1 MQETETGKQTAISNY
16 YISAIKEVIMPSW
29 KVDGEYFENCNCDV
43 LCPCITSNMQGKPTQ
58 GHCDVVLVCHIAKGK
73 YDGVKLDG
81 LNAVLAATSP
91 GAMALGN
98 WKVAVYLDRRG
109 TSEQLKALEAIITGA
124 AGGPMASLAPLIGE
138 MLGAKVAP
146 ITYES
151 SGTRRRAEVE
161 GIMDLS
167 VEGILGADGKSAMS
181 IDNVPHPFNSSLA
194 IAQGV
199 GSRYTDHG
207 MQWENSGKNGHYA
220 PIHWEVE

>member
-1 MQETETGKQTAISNY
+1 
-16 YISAIKEVIMPSW
+16 MPSW

-43 LCPCITSNMQGKPTQ
+43 LCPCITTNLQGKPTQ
-58 GHCDVVLVCHIAKGK
+58 GHCDVVLAYHIATGK

-81 LNAVLAATSP
+81 LNAVMAATSP

-109 TSEQLKALEAIITGA
+109 SPEQLKALEAIFTGA
-124 AGGPMASLAPLIGE
+124 AGGPMAAFSPFVGE
-138 MLGAKVAP
+138 ILGAKVVP

-151 SGTRRRAEVE
+151 SGTKRRVVVD

-167 VEGILGADGKSAMS
+167 VEGILGADGKSAMVV
-181 IDNVPHPFNSSLA
+181 DNVAHPCNSSLA

-199 GSRYTDHG
+199 DSRYTDHG
-207 MQWENSGKNGHYA
+207 MRWEISGKNGHYS
-220 PIHWEVE
+220 PIHWEVK

>member
-1 MQETETGKQTAISNY
+1 
-16 YISAIKEVIMPSW
+16 MPSW

-43 LCPCITSNMQGKPTQ
+43 LCPCITTNLQGKPTQ
-58 GHCDVVLVCHIAKGK
+58 GHCDVVLAYHIATGK

-81 LNAVLAATSP
+81 LNAVMAATSP

-109 TSEQLKALEAIITGA
+109 SPEQRKALEAIFTGA
-124 AGGPMASLAPLIGE
+124 AGGPMAAFSPFVGE
-138 MLGAKVAP
+138 ILGAKVVP

-151 SGTRRRAEVE
+151 SGTKRRVAVE

-167 VEGILGADGKSAMS
+167 VEGILGADGKSAMVV
-181 IDNVPHPFNSSLA
+181 DNVAHPCNSSLA

-199 GSRYTDHG
+199 DSRYTDHG
-207 MQWENSGKNGHYA
+207 MRWEISGKNGHYS
-220 PIHWEVE
+220 PIHWEVK

>member
-1 MQETETGKQTAISNY
+1 
-16 YISAIKEVIMPSW
+16 MPSW

-43 LCPCITSNMQGKPTQ
+43 LCPCITSNLQEEPTQ
-58 GHCDVVLVCHIAKGK
+58 GHCDVVLAYHVATGT

-81 LNAVLAATSP
+81 LNAVVAATVP

-98 WKVAVYLDRRG
+98 WRVAVYLDRRG
-109 TSEQLKALEAIITGA
+109 SPEQRQALEAIFTGA
-124 AGGPMASLAPLIGE
+124 AGGPMAALAPLVGE
-138 MLGAKVAP
+138 TLGSKAVP

-151 SGTRRRAEVE
+151 SGRRRRVAVE

-167 VEGILGADGKSAMS
+167 VEGILGADGESPLS
-181 IDNVPHPFNSSLA
+181 IHNVPHPCNSSLA

-199 GSRYTDHG
+199 DSRYADHG
-207 MQWENSGKNGHYA
+207 MRWEVSGKNGHYS